1 MPKEPRD
8 TRKVM
13 ARLLKEEWTMRKG
26 KGDHVNF
33 FKEGSSYL
41 ITIDTG
47 KKEVDKNIYR
57 KVKEYAGW
65 E

>member
-1 MPKEPRD
+1 MPKESRD

-13 ARLLKEEWTMRKG
+13 ARLLRDGWTMRKG

-33 FKEGSSYL
+33 FKKGNPNL

-47 KKEVDKNIYR
+47 EKEVDKNIYR
-57 KVKEYAGW
+57 KIKEYAGW

>member
-1 MPKEPRD
+1 
-8 TRKVM
+8 
-13 ARLLKEEWTMRKG
+13 MRKG

-33 FKEGSSYL
+33 FKKGNPNL

-47 KKEVDKNIYR
+47 EKEVDKNIYR
-57 KVKEYAGW
+57 KIKEYAGW